1 MVKDRVLWFRI
12 VFMVA
17 PRIGCLVAKDRSCGQ
32 GLGLVAMNLFLV
44 AKDWVWWPSND
55 LVAFA

>member
-12 VFMVA
+12 VCMVA

-32 GLGLVAMNLFLV
+32 GFGLVAMN
-44 AKDWVWWPSND
+44 
-55 LVAFA
+55 